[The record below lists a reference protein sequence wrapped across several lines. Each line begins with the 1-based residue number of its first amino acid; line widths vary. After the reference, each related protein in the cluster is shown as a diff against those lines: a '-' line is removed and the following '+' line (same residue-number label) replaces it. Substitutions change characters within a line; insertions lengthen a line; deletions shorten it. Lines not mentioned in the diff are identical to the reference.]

1 MSKKLQ
7 KLRKR
12 KLWLLHELEAV
23 LLELCLE
30 RSRQVSMVQGAT
42 SGLAMA
48 QGTPAPKRKKINSEP
63 ESSPPFH
70 YKHMRLAESDS
81 DKYDETV

>member
-1 MSKKLQ
+1 M
-7 KLRKR
+7 
-12 KLWLLHELEAV
+12 
-23 LLELCLE
+23 LELCLE
-30 RSRQVSMVQGAT
+30 RSRQVSMTQGAT
-42 SGLAMA
+42 NGVAMA
-48 QGTPAPKRKKINSEP
+48 QGTSAPKRKKIKQINSEP